1 MVGDGRQPVKRSG
14 CQLDVSIF
22 AQRAD
27 PVVVSVVEDALA
39 VSLDQT
45 LEALGFAVLT
55 HAPEA
60 GLDSLPLARHSTLI
74 IDRQLLPPEPQTFID
89 NLREQAW
96 NGFAIIL
103 AEDGV
108 SCALK
113 FEDGDRVSVIEK
125 PFVSSDLSALLYELH
140 SAD

>member
-1 MVGDGRQPVKRSG
+1 MKS
-14 CQLDVSIF
+14 
-22 AQRAD
+22 D

-39 VSLDQT
+39 VSLEQT
-45 LEALGFAVLT
+45 LEALGFEVRK
-55 HAPEA
+55 HAPVA
-60 GLDSLPLARHSTLI
+60 GLDILPLARQSTLI
-74 IDRQLLPPEPQTFID
+74 IDRQLLPPEPQTFIH

-96 NGFAIIL
+96 GGFAIIL

-140 SAD
+140 TAD